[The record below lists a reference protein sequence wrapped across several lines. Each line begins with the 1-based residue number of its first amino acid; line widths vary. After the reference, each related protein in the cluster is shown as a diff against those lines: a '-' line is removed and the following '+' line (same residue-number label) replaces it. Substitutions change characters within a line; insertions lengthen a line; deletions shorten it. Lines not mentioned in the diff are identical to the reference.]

1 MFVRTLTGK
10 GKGRSGCGRLAIGKM
25 YKHLL
30 FRFAFLEGG
39 WEIMHVAFFFA
50 IVCFKSLSFGRFSD
64 TKIKQLI
71 FLLNKMKHVCNLF
84 F

>member
-25 YKHLL
+25 YKHL

-39 WEIMHVAFFFA
+39 WEKCMSLSFSRLCV
-50 IVCFKSLSFGRFSD
+50 KSLSFGTFSD
-64 TKIKQLI
+64 TGIKQQ
-71 FLLNKMKHVCNLF
+71 NEARRV
-84 F
+84 

>member
-25 YKHLL
+25 YKHL

-50 IVCFKSLSFGRFSD
+50 MIVCEVFDFREVF
-64 TKIKQLI
+64 
-71 FLLNKMKHVCNLF
+71 
-84 F
+84 